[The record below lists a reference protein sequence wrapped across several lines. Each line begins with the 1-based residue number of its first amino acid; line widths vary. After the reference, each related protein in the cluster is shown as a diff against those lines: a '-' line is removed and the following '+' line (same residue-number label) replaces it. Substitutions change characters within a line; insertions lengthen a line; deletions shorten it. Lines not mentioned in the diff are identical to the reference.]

1 MNASKPS
8 RRESRATDRNP
19 ALPQRNPFIGPPAI
33 YSGAPADVV
42 ERFADAVR
50 EWANQPM
57 AAESSRCRGIE
68 SLDIGRTDE
77 KGREA
82 SR

>member
-1 MNASKPS
+1 MTARRPNRRQS
-8 RRESRATDRNP
+8 RTPDRNP
-19 ALPQRNPFIGPPAI
+19 ALPQRDPFVGPPAI

-50 EWANQPM
+50 EWANQPVP
-57 AAESSRCRGIE
+57 AVSSRCRAVE
-68 SLDIGRTDE
+68 SPGTGRPNKE
-77 KGREA
+77 GRDA